1 MKTRW
6 RALCCAVLL
15 AIGIAGCSA
24 AAGTPTPAP
33 QPSALR
39 QALALVPTAHG
50 QIEFADMAAAKKRW
64 GLSEV
69 NSSTLP
75 TPEKNPDLWHRWF
88 EKSTW
93 SAAGSNLQTYSGSMK
108 DWGWNALDVDWEV
121 RSYPKG
127 PPVTV
132 SKLRDDLDMK
142 VVTDSLTAHKFTS
155 SGSGDALRFDRPI
168 DRSDGV
174 NIFLSGVTVV
184 PSKHLLVGTAE
195 KSWAAPTA
203 DSSVG
208 SNATVQALVA
218 GLPAAVDYLSLG
230 VGPNACISDL
240 PRSMTPEQLA
250 ETKRRLGTLRTI
262 GGWAAAVTDDTH
274 AVVRTQY
281 ADPATATADLAQRQ
295 KLLQG
300 KSLVAQAPYS
310 GQFDATVSAESAMLR
325 YDLTLKRGGR
335 MVAQLVQL
343 RDTPWAF
350 CG

>member
-1 MKTRW
+1 
-6 RALCCAVLL
+6 
-15 AIGIAGCSA
+15 
-24 AAGTPTPAP
+24 
-33 QPSALR
+33 
-39 QALALVPTAHG
+39 
-50 QIEFADMAAAKKRW
+50 MAAAKKRW

-93 SAAGSNLQTYSGSMK
+93 SAAGSNLQTYSGSME

-127 PPVTV
+127 PPVII

-155 SGSGDALRFDRPI
+155 SGSGDALRFDRPL
-168 DRSDGV
+168 SDAGNV
-174 NIFLSGVTVV
+174 DIFLSGVTVV

-195 KSWAAPTA
+195 TSWAAPAA

-208 SNATVQALVA
+208 NNATVQALVA
-218 GLPAAVDYLSLG
+218 GLPESVDYLSLG
-230 VGPNACISDL
+230 LGPNGCVRDL
-240 PRSMTPEQLA
+240 PRSMTAEQLA
-250 ETKRRLGTLRTI
+250 EMKRRLGTIKTI
-262 GGWAAAVTDDTH
+262 DGWAAAVTDDTH
-274 AVVRTQY
+274 AVIRTQY
-281 ADPATATADLAQRQ
+281 ADPATATADLPARQ
-295 KLLQG
+295 QLVQG
-300 KSLVAQAPYS
+300 KSSATNAAYS
-310 GQFDATVSAESAMLR
+310 DQFDATVSAEAALLR
-325 YDLTLKRGGR
+325 YDVTLKRGGR
-335 MVAQLVQL
+335 AIAQLVQQ